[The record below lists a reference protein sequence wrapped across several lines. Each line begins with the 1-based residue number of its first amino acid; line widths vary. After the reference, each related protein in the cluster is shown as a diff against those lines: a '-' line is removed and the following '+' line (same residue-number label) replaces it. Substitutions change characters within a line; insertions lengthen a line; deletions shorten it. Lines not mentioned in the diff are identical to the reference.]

1 VKKIRPEAEKPGEI
15 VHIDGRVLGTHDG
28 IIHFTI
34 GQRKGLGIGGGH
46 SDDNNPFYVLRIDP
60 AKNQVVVGP
69 KEALAKDVL
78 YIKECNWLSA
88 DTDSLVSVKFRSSM
102 KPVPAT
108 IIRKGAEAEIRLES
122 PQYGISPGQ
131 ACVFYDGSRVLG
143 GGWISGTCKMAPE
156 RP

>member
-1 VKKIRPEAEKPGEI
+1 LACSPPINRIRQDICFVPGGDYAKIVKKIRPEADSSRRDRPYRRP
-15 VHIDGRVLGTHDG
+15 RVSAQHDG

-46 SDDNNPFYVLRIDP
+46 IATTTTPFYVLRIDP

-88 DTDSLVSVKFRSSM
+88 DTDAK
-102 KPVPAT
+102 
-108 IIRKGAEAEIRLES
+108 E
-122 PQYGISPGQ
+122 
-131 ACVFYDGSRVLG
+131 
-143 GGWISGTCKMAPE
+143 
-156 RP
+156 